1 MGNNRRGEGGLS
13 CSMPVILKGF
23 LFDQVSSPGSRHAE
37 HFRSHR
43 SGGRLDAGVQSNA
56 RLCYPCSV
64 FGS

>member
-1 MGNNRRGEGGLS
+1 MGNNRRREGGLS
-13 CSMPVILKGF
+13 CPMPVILKGF
-23 LFDQVSSPGSRHAE
+23 LSTRFRHPVPCHAE

-64 FGS
+64 FGL